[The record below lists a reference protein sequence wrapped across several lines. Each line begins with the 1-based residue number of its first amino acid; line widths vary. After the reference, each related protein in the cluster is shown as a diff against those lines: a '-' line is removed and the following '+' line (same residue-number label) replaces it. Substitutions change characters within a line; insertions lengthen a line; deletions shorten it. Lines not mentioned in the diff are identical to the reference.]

1 MKLQIQDQVINGYE
15 LGTAVG
21 NSTSPIL
28 ISQLLMLAFPSGI
41 FYKDGELTL
50 NNVPSTITE
59 AYIDG
64 GILKIR

>member
-1 MKLQIQDQVINGYE
+1 MKLQIQDQLINGYD
-15 LGTAVG
+15 LAGVVG
-21 NSTSPIL
+21 NSSSPLL
-28 ISQLLMLAFPSGI
+28 ISQLILMAFPSGI

-59 AYIDG
+59 AYIDN

>member
-1 MKLQIQDQVINGYE
+1 MKLQIQDQLINGYD
-15 LGTAVG
+15 LAGVIG
-21 NSTSPIL
+21 NSSSPVL

>member
-1 MKLQIQDQVINGYE
+1 MKLQIEDQLINGYE
-15 LGTAVG
+15 LAGSVG
-21 NSTSPIL
+21 NSTSPVL
-28 ISQLLMLAFPSGI
+28 ISQLIMLAFPSGI